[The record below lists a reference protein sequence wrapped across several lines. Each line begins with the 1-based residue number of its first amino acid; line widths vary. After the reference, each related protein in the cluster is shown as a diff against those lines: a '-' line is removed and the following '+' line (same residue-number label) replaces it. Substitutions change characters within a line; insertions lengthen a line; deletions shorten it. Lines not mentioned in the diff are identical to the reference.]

1 MSATIRVTVACVGAL
16 LLVQMTAAA
25 DETAAKNARSPKAEA
40 QAGCVISTGSRIA
53 PVHGSNCAAMG
64 RSYSERD
71 IRLTGAT
78 TTADALRLLDPA
90 ITVHR

>member
-1 MSATIRVTVACVGAL
+1 MNAMIRVTTAGVGAL

-25 DETAAKNARSPKAEA
+25 DEAVAKKEHPPKAEA
-40 QAGCVISTGSRIA
+40 QAGCVTSTGSRIPPA
-53 PVHGSNCAAMG
+53 HGSKCAAVG
-64 RSYSERD
+64 RSYGERD